1 MSGGATAR
9 ATGTPPAH
17 GGWDVRHRA
26 VLLVLSANMI
36 LDAIEVSLVLVA
48 LPDVRAELGLSPLAV
63 QWLMSGFALGFA
75 VALLTGARLVARL
88 GTRRVYLA
96 AMLGFAVASVAGGF
110 AGDPVTLVATRVV
123 KGLCAALTAPAGL
136 AIIAD
141 AFPEGPGRRRAVSVY
156 ALCGAAGFTA
166 GLLLSGAL
174 LQAGWR
180 WTLWFP
186 APLALLVLVPAL
198 RVLPRDRPRGAPAAP
213 AVRVPSA
220 ARALRDGVLVRTAVG
235 AAALNGTY
243 HSVLFL
249 VTLHVQERQGWP
261 PWLNALALLPACV
274 PLAVTVPFAGRMTA
288 RWGVGRL
295 IALGAAAPLAG
306 YALLLARPRLA
317 PYATGVLPVLLLVG
331 AGFVLSFAALNMR
344 AAATGAAEDR
354 PAALRVYQAAVQLG
368 AVVLLPATGALLS
381 AGHGGRP
388 AFALLAVAAAVG
400 LAAAVAPFPS
410 RSAPSPSAS
419 PSPSRKDRA

>member
-1 MSGGATAR
+1 MSGAAAAR
-9 ATGTPPAH
+9 AAGGPAH

-36 LDAIEVSLVLVA
+36 LDAIEVSVVLVA
-48 LPDVRAELGLSPLAV
+48 LPDIRAELGLSPLAV

-75 VALLTGARLVARL
+75 AALLAGARLVARL

-96 AMLGFAVASVAGGF
+96 AMAGFAVASVAGGF
-110 AGDPVTLVATRVV
+110 ADGPVPLIATRVV

-136 AIIAD
+136 AIIAG
-141 AFPEGPGRRRAVSVY
+141 AFPDGPGRRRAVSVY
-156 ALCGAAGFTA
+156 SLCGAAGFTA

-174 LQAGWR
+174 LHAGWR

-186 APLALLVLVPAL
+186 APLALLVLLLAL
-198 RVLPRDRPRGAPAAP
+198 RVLPRDPAPAAP
-213 AVRVPSA
+213 AGRSPSA
-220 ARALRDGVLVRTAVG
+220 PRRPRDGVLLRTAVG

-288 RWGVGRL
+288 RWGTGRL
-295 IALGAAAPLAG
+295 IALGAAAPVAG
-306 YALLLARPRLA
+306 FALLLARPRLT
-317 PYATGVLPVLLLVG
+317 PYATGALPALLLVG
-331 AGFVLSFAALNMR
+331 AGFVLSFAALNLR
-344 AAATGAAEDR
+344 AASTGPAEER
-354 PAALRVYQAAVQLG
+354 PATVRRYQAAVQLG
-368 AVVLLPATGALLS
+368 AVALLPVTGALLA

-388 AFALLAVAAAVG
+388 AFALLAGAAAVG
-400 LAAAVAPFPS
+400 LAAALLPLPS
-410 RSAPSPSAS
+410 RSTPS
-419 PSPSRKDRA
+419 SRKDRP